1 MTERIVVVGLGAVTC
16 LGRDMDATWDG
27 LVAGRS
33 GLKRHDALDPERF
46 LRDVGGIVEGFG
58 PGTPD
63 EEPAVAKLEAKGIHL
78 AMAAARMAWA
88 DAGLDEIAR
97 GEGGYDP
104 HRVA

>member
-1 MTERIVVVGLGAVTC
+1 MLERGGVGGPGAITC
-16 LGRDMDATWDG
+16 LGRDMDATWAG
-27 LVAGRS
+27 LIAGLS

-63 EEPAVAKLEAKGIHL
+63 EEPSVAKLEAKGIHL

-88 DAGLDEIAR
+88 DAGLD
-97 GEGGYDP
+97 
-104 HRVA
+104 RVAPGDG